1 MDDTSL
7 LLGLLLW
14 LACALGAMAIANQRG
29 GSNFGGFILGF
40 LLGPIGVLLAF
51 YVFDGKRCPQC
62 QQTIPAAAKRCPKC
76 QASFEE
82 PLTTAAATI
91 ALASG
96 MKKCPDCAE
105 EIRAEAR
112 KCRFCGYRF
121 ESEIVASEADPPVES
136 AAFDADSHTERAP
149 VDHAE
154 AEARIDAYLAAKKG
168 SGVGIG
174 TGAVVIICL
183 AVLLVAVLF
192 VILTMQPHA
201 SETPATSAQPA
212 VAEPK

>member
-76 QASFEE
+76 QASLEE
-82 PLTTAAATI
+82 PVRAAVVVTSATTAP
-91 ALASG
+91 ASVSG
-96 MKKCPDCAE
+96 TKKCPDCAE
-105 EIRAEAR
+105 EIRTEAR

-121 ESEIVASEADPPVES
+121 SPEVVAEEVVIP
-136 AAFDADSHTERAP
+136 TECS
-149 VDHAE
+149 AE
-154 AEARIDAYLAAKKG
+154 AVE
-168 SGVGIG
+168 IG
-174 TGAVVIICL
+174 TLGQPATKREGGGGLGPGAVAIIGL
-183 AVLLVAVLF
+183 AVLLVVVLF
-192 VILTMQPHA
+192 VILTMQPRA
-201 SETPATSAQPA
+201 ADEPATSAQPA
-212 VAEPK
+212 AAEPK